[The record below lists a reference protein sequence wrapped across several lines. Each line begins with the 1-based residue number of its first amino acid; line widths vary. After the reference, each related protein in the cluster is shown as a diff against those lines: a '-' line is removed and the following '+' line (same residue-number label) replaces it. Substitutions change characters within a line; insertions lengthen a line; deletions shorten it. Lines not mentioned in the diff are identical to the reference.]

1 VAFPRLARLALAVL
15 PALLGAEEDAKDWTD
30 HTGKLDFV
38 VGYDKG
44 LEEATFTGKPMMA
57 FFTTT
62 W

>member
-1 VAFPRLARLALAVL
+1 MRPALAMLAIL
-15 PALLGAEEDAKDWTD
+15 PALLGAGEGAKDWTD
-30 HTGKLDFV
+30 HMGKLDFV

-44 LEEATFTGKPMMA
+44 LEEAGFTGKPMMA

>member
-1 VAFPRLARLALAVL
+1 MSLRRPALLTLALL
-15 PALLGAEEDAKDWTD
+15 PALLGAEPAKDWSE

-38 VGYDKG
+38 IGYPKG
-44 LEEATFTGKPMMA
+44 LEEAKFTGKPMMA

>member
-1 VAFPRLARLALAVL
+1 MRLALLALAVL
-15 PALLGAEEDAKDWTD
+15 PAFLGAEEGAKDWAA

-38 VGYDKG
+38 VGYARG
-44 LEEATFTGKPMMA
+44 QEEARFTGKPMMA